1 MAKEHKTKKKMRNKS
16 SARNKNHNNNNE
28 HPLYT
33 PLFYFFLLF
42 LQAFLVFLAKMFL
55 SSAAIF
61 VLNGNSTTV
70 KPRRKA
76 GAEWARKGGR
86 MGH

>member
-33 PLFYFFLLF
+33 PLFYIFLHF
-42 LQAFLVFLAKMFL
+42 LQAFLVFFGKNVF
-55 SSAAIF
+55 I
-61 VLNGNSTTV
+61 
-70 KPRRKA
+70 
-76 GAEWARKGGR
+76 
-86 MGH
+86 